1 MLKFF
6 ISFATK
12 LSIYPCIINFNLNS
26 SYVSVYLIY
35 NRYYD
40 SFITI
45 ILSKNVILSFQ
56 FASSQDDPSAVVK

>member
-1 MLKFF
+1 MKEQLAVLKFF

-40 SFITI
+40 SFITVNCK
-45 ILSKNVILSFQ
+45 LNLNNHNQETHSL
-56 FASSQDDPSAVVK
+56 A